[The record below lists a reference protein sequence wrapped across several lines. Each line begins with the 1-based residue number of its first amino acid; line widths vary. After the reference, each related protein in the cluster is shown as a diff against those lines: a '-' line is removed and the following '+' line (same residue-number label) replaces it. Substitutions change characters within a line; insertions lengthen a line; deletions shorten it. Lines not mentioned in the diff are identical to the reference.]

1 MTELR
6 TDIDILTPEDI
17 HLSDLPNINLIEIR
31 KKYFIV
37 KSSGR
42 NPSQAY
48 QIQCVFNCLRCDK
61 QNIRTLN
68 KFRKNQQ
75 LLCRNCLPTLA

>member
-48 QIQCVFNCLRCDK
+48 QIQCVFDV
-61 QNIRTLN
+61 IN
-68 KFRKNQQ
+68 K
-75 LLCRNCLPTLA
+75 T